1 MDDLCQKVWNGER
14 ITQSEAVELSRLP
27 LQQLGALSDRRRQLA
42 KADDYSLLPFLKS
55 ADLMISD
62 ASSAIIEFAA
72 LNKPVLWCTFL
83 QLRWNYRGIF
93 SYRFKARMDKDYDD
107 YG

>member
-1 MDDLCQKVWNGER
+1 MKKYQKQRN
-14 ITQSEAVELSRLP
+14 L
-27 LQQLGALSDRRRQLA
+27 LQHWDTYDNVYLA
-42 KADDYSLLPFLKS
+42 KVDDYSLLPFLKS

-72 LNKPVLWCTFL
+72 LNKPVIWCTFL

-93 SYRFKARMDKDYDD
+93 HTDLKLEWIKTMMTMDKLLLYHHPTTR
-107 YG
+107 